1 MDSRS
6 TDVELNNTGKDTD
19 MEHTGPDT
27 EMKRAVKNAE
37 KEHTVKNT
45 DMDHAVPI
53 IEMNHVTKIYQLYNH
68 PMDRLKEGLSLT
80 HRSYHRDHT
89 VLEDFN
95 LAIQRGES
103 VGFIGRN
110 GAGKSTLLKLITGV
124 LSPNSGTI
132 ETRGKVA
139 ALLELGAGFNMEYTG
154 RQNIYLNG
162 KMMGYSRAQMQNRV
176 DPIIE
181 FADIGEFIDQP
192 VKTYSSGMFAR
203 LAFAVSINVSPDILI
218 VDEVLSVGDTRFQM
232 KCIDKM
238 KELKESGTTILFVS
252 HTLEQI
258 KRFCSR
264 AVWMKDGHIE
274 MDGDA
279 SEVIDVYDSYMRT
292 GLDVKELQALRAG
305 EQEDDDASN
314 ESRAEGQP
322 AGADSS
328 SAQPEN
334 GVSRDADQDKDRGHG
349 LTDGGSDS
357 GHGLTDDGSDSGHGL
372 TDDGSDSGHGP
383 TDDGSDHG
391 GHGSKDD
398 ESDRGGKTVPV
409 DPDMVVS
416 IDRVRLNNTNL
427 HTFDPL
433 EVRISYTVNTD
444 RVEGFSFG
452 VAIYSADRS
461 QYIFG
466 PNTFLEKADVP
477 CTRGSHVVTYRIPR
491 IPLIQGIFCVDV
503 GIFSNGGLVNLDYKT
518 NVRKFVVSN
527 PYFSEGTCY
536 MEHEWKVEA

>member
-162 KMMGYSRAQMQNRV
+162 KMMGYSRTQMQNRV

-181 FADIGEFIDQP
+181 FADIGDFIDQP

-274 MDGDA
+274 MDGEA

-292 GLDVKELQALRAG
+292 GLDVKELHALRTG
-305 EQEDDDASN
+305 EQED
-314 ESRAEGQP
+314 ESE
-322 AGADSS
+322 SS
-328 SAQPEN
+328 
-334 GVSRDADQDKDRGHG
+334 GR
-349 LTDGGSDS
+349 
-357 GHGLTDDGSDSGHGL
+357 
-372 TDDGSDSGHGP
+372 
-383 TDDGSDHG
+383 
-391 GHGSKDD
+391 
-398 ESDRGGKTVPV
+398 TVN
-409 DPDMVVS
+409 DNSDMVVS
-416 IDRVRLNNTNL
+416 IDHVQLNNTNL

-433 EVRISYTVNTD
+433 EVHISYTVHTD
-444 RVEGFSFG
+444 HVDGFSFG

-461 QYIFG
+461 QYVFG
-466 PNTFLEKADVP
+466 PNTYLEKADVP
-477 CTRGSHVVTYRIPR
+477 CTRGNHVVIYRIPR
-491 IPLIQGIFCVDV
+491 IPLIQGAFCVDV

-518 NVRKFVVSN
+518 NARKFVVSN

-536 MEHEWKVEA
+536 MEHEWKVKE

>member
-1 MDSRS
+1 MSAEALGDK
-6 TDVELNNTGKDTD
+6 VN
-19 MEHTGPDT
+19 
-27 EMKRAVKNAE
+27 NAE
-37 KEHTVKNT
+37 
-45 DMDHAVPI
+45 PI
-53 IEMNHVTKIYQLYNH
+53 IEMQHVTKIYQLYNH
-68 PMDRLKEGLSLT
+68 PMDRLKEGLSIT

-95 LAIQRGES
+95 LTIRRGES
-103 VGFIGRN
+103 VGFIGKN

-124 LSPNSGTI
+124 LSANSGTI
-132 ETRGKVA
+132 LTRGKVA

-162 KMMGYSRAQMQNRV
+162 KMMGYSKAQMQERV
-176 DPIIE
+176 NPIIE

-258 KRFCSR
+258 KRFCTR

-279 SEVIDVYDSYMRT
+279 SEVIDLYDSYMRT
-292 GLDVKELQALRAG
+292 GLDVKELQALKAG
-305 EQEDDDASN
+305 MQGDE
-314 ESRAEGQP
+314 EGLELEAP
-322 AGADSS
+322 VPKDRADSEQNGTA
-328 SAQPEN
+328 SADHA
-334 GVSRDADQDKDRGHG
+334 SYLR
-349 LTDGGSDS
+349 LTGNTGQ
-357 GHGLTDDGSDSGHGL
+357 
-372 TDDGSDSGHGP
+372 
-383 TDDGSDHG
+383 
-391 GHGSKDD
+391 
-398 ESDRGGKTVPV
+398 
-409 DPDMVVS
+409 VVS
-416 IDRVRLNNTNL
+416 IDHVSLNNTNL

-433 EVRISYTVNTD
+433 EVGISYTVYVD
-444 RVEGFSFG
+444 RVEEFSFG
-452 VAIYSADRS
+452 VAIYSVDRS
-461 QYIFG
+461 LYVFG
-466 PNTFLEKADVP
+466 PNTYLEKTDVP
-477 CTRGSHVVTYRIPR
+477 NAKGCHRVTYRIPKL
-491 IPLIQGIFCVDV
+491 PLIQGIFAVDV

-518 NVRKFVVSN
+518 NVKKFIVSN

-536 MEHEWKVEA
+536 MEHEWKVES

>member
-162 KMMGYSRAQMQNRV
+162 KMMGYSRTQMQNRV

-305 EQEDDDASN
+305 EQEDDDASD

-334 GVSRDADQDKDRGHG
+334 GVSRDADQDKDR
-349 LTDGGSDS
+349 
-357 GHGLTDDGSDSGHGL
+357 
-372 TDDGSDSGHGP
+372 
-383 TDDGSDHG
+383 

-477 CTRGSHVVTYRIPR
+477 CTRGNHVVTYRIPR

-518 NVRKFVVSN
+518 NARKFVVSN

>member
-6 TDVELNNTGKDTD
+6 TDVELNT
-19 MEHTGPDT
+19 
-27 EMKRAVKNAE
+27 
-37 KEHTVKNT
+37 
-45 DMDHAVPI
+45 VPI

-305 EQEDDDASN
+305 EQ
-314 ESRAEGQP
+314 G
-322 AGADSS
+322 
-328 SAQPEN
+328 
-334 GVSRDADQDKDRGHG
+334 
-349 LTDGGSDS
+349 DGSYDS
-357 GHGLTDDGSDSGHGL
+357 GRTVSDN
-372 TDDGSDSGHGP
+372 
-383 TDDGSDHG
+383 
-391 GHGSKDD
+391 
-398 ESDRGGKTVPV
+398 
-409 DPDMVVS
+409 PDMVVS

-433 EVRISYTVNTD
+433 EVRISYTVYTD
-444 RVEGFSFG
+444 RVDGFSFG

-466 PNTFLEKADVP
+466 PNTYLEKADVP
-477 CTRGSHVVTYRIPR
+477 CTRGSHVVTYCIPR
-491 IPLIQGIFCVDV
+491 MPLIQGVFCVDV

-536 MEHEWKVEA
+536 IEHEWKVEA

>member
-1 MDSRS
+1 M
-6 TDVELNNTGKDTD
+6 NTEPMNHISGEADLK
-19 MEHTGPDT
+19 
-27 EMKRAVKNAE
+27 AAE
-37 KEHTVKNT
+37 
-45 DMDHAVPI
+45 PI
-53 IEMNHVTKIYQLYNH
+53 IEMKHVTKIYQLYNH
-68 PMDRLKEGLSLT
+68 PIDRLKEGLSVT

-95 LAIQRGES
+95 LTIQQGES
-103 VGFIGRN
+103 VGFVGRN

-124 LSPNSGTI
+124 LSANSGTV

-162 KMMGYSRAQMQNRV
+162 KMMGYTKAQMKERV

-181 FADIGEFIDQP
+181 FADIGAFIDQP

-258 KRFCSR
+258 KRFCTR

-274 MDGDA
+274 MDGEA
-279 SEVIDVYDSYMRT
+279 SEVIDLYDSYMRT
-292 GLDVKELQALRAG
+292 GLDVKELQALKAG
-305 EQEDDDASN
+305 GQEDVDTADRGADDENSAHTDAVTDETAVEKDAGHSQRQSDSEQE
-314 ESRAEGQP
+314 
-322 AGADSS
+322 
-328 SAQPEN
+328 
-334 GVSRDADQDKDRGHG
+334 
-349 LTDGGSDS
+349 
-357 GHGLTDDGSDSGHGL
+357 
-372 TDDGSDSGHGP
+372 
-383 TDDGSDHG
+383 
-391 GHGSKDD
+391 
-398 ESDRGGKTVPV
+398 
-409 DPDMVVS
+409 MVVS
-416 IDRVRLNNTNL
+416 IDSVRLNSTNL

-433 EVRISYTVNTD
+433 EVRITYTVNTD
-444 RVEGFSFG
+444 HVEGFSFG
-452 VAIYSADRS
+452 VAIYSVDRS
-461 QYIFG
+461 LYVFG
-466 PNTFLEKADVP
+466 PNTFLEKVDVP
-477 CTRGSHVVTYRIPR
+477 CTRGQHTVTYRIPR
-491 IPLIQGIFCVDV
+491 LPLIQGIFSVDA

-536 MEHEWKVEA
+536 MEHEWKVES

>member
-305 EQEDDDASN
+305 EQEDDRSD
-314 ESRAEGQP
+314 EG
-322 AGADSS
+322 
-328 SAQPEN
+328 
-334 GVSRDADQDKDRGHG
+334 
-349 LTDGGSDS
+349 GGGD
-357 GHGLTDDGSDSGHGL
+357 
-372 TDDGSDSGHGP
+372 
-383 TDDGSDHG
+383 
-391 GHGSKDD
+391 
-398 ESDRGGKTVPV
+398 
-409 DPDMVVS
+409 
-416 IDRVRLNNTNL
+416 
-427 HTFDPL
+427 
-433 EVRISYTVNTD
+433 D
-444 RVEGFSFG
+444 RVERRVLPGGDEGVGLDLLAHALDVAAEDDLHHDGDGDDDEGDGGILRRLGVDDLLDGLDEGGHAGIEHDDADERRREIFHAAVAEGVLLVRALAGELGAEDGDDARERVAQIVDRVERDGDGAGHDADERLEAGEKGIGQNADDAGSDDDPFAIHFFFSSTMHCG
-452 VAIYSADRS
+452 SASRS
-461 QYIFG
+461 
-466 PNTFLEKADVP
+466 
-477 CTRGSHVVTYRIPR
+477 R
-491 IPLIQGIFCVDV
+491 
-503 GIFSNGGLVNLDYKT
+503 
-518 NVRKFVVSN
+518 
-527 PYFSEGTCY
+527 
-536 MEHEWKVEA
+536 